1 MITTPEIAANVANLV
16 HDPDIPWLEKE
27 RGLRFKA
34 AGPAPFEIRELSG
47 MGFGVVATEPIRKN
61 RVLMLG
67 LPVMLQ
73 IMDSKAWDGRD
84 ILKLLHRAGSQLP
97 LKEQDEVLHLARQGK
112 GYILDDIMKTNSF
125 DVTVGGVSHSGL
137 YPEIAV

>member
-1 MITTPEIAANVANLV
+1 MITTPEVAANVANLV
-16 HDPDIPWLEKE
+16 HNPDVPWLEKE
-27 RGLRFKA
+27 RGLPFKA
-34 AGPAPFEIRELSG
+34 ASPASFEIRELPG
-47 MGFGVVATEPIRKN
+47 RGFGVVATEPIRKN

-84 ILKLLHRAGSQLP
+84 ILKLLHRASSQLP
-97 LKEQDEVLHLARQGK
+97 LKEQEEVLHLARQGK